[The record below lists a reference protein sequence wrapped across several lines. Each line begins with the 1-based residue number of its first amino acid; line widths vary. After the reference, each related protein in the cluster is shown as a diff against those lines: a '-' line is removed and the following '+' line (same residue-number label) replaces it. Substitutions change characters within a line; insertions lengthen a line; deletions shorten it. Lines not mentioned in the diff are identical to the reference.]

1 MQNLLLLQMK
11 ACNQDKIMKE
21 QIIIMTLC
29 TRAIQPSAE
38 TGDKSRTRTRTRT
51 RSHFILVNM
60 NNITM
65 VCQIQLG
72 AEQGV

>member
-38 TGDKSRTRTRTRT
+38 TGDKSRTRTRTR
-51 RSHFILVNM
+51 SHFILVNM
-60 NNITM
+60 NNITV